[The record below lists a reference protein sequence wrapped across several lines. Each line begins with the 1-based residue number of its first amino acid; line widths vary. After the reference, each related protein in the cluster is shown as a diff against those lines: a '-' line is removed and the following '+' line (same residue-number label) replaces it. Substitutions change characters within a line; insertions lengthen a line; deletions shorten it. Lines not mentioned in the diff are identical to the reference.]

1 MHKRNY
7 RGIYKLK
14 KILGYGKVHVDSS
27 GMCVYKITDS
37 TIIRKHIIPLF
48 DQCPPRGVKYYEYEI
63 FKKGLSIMEDASIS
77 RSEKLK
83 RMRELKEES
92 QNVIEVSP
100 VVSSN
105 LEDQSKEAKDV
116 IEKISVDHLK
126 AIYTP
131 S

>member
-14 KILGYGKVHVDSS
+14 KILGHGKVHVDKS
-27 GMCVYKITDS
+27 GMCVFKITDS
-37 TIIRKHIIPLF
+37 TTIRKYIIPLF

-63 FKKGLSIMEDASIS
+63 FKKGLLVMEDASLS
-77 RSEKLK
+77 RLEKLK
-83 RMRELKEES
+83 KMRELKEES
-92 QNVIEVSP
+92 HKVIEVSP

-105 LEDQSKEAKDV
+105 LEDHSKEAKDV

-126 AIYTP
+126 AIYTR